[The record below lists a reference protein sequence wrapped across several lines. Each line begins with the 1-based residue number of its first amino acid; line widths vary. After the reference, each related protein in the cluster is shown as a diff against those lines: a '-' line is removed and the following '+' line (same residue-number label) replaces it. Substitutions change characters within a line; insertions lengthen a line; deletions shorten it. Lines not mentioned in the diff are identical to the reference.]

1 MFYIHIVITIVIIIT
16 IVMAFL
22 QSTVLFCSNKI
33 QDLIVYLLKYRIY
46 ATCFYST
53 RHISRYVLAY
63 GFIIFP
69 YIGRNYNLRNAL
81 YSSEDFDSM
90 V

>member
-1 MFYIHIVITIVIIIT
+1 MFYIHVVITIVIIIT

-22 QSTVLFCSNKI
+22 PSTVLFSSNKI
-33 QDLIVYLLKYRIY
+33 QDLLKYRIY